1 MVLAK
6 RLYLAY
12 GILRQSRSV
21 FRVRQCKFARERHLS
36 SPRMGGDFIGVV
48 PIVHPRQ
55 HDSSPILSRN
65 VGPGLGRVEIR
76 AEVYPQRSVR
86 GSVINK
92 FFAIE
97 VANEVLSRLALSRT
111 VV

>member
-1 MVLAK
+1 MFLSK
-6 RLYLAY
+6 RLYLSY
-12 GILRQSRSV
+12 GILRQSRAV
-21 FRVRQCKFARERHLS
+21 FRVCQCKFARERHLS

-76 AEVYPQRSVR
+76 AEVYPQRLVSWI
-86 GSVINK
+86 VINK
-92 FFAIE
+92 VFAIE
-97 VANEVLSRLALSRT
+97 VANEVLSR
-111 VV
+111 

>member
-1 MVLAK
+1 MVLVK

-12 GILRQSRSV
+12 GILRQSKAV
-21 FRVRQCKFARERHLS
+21 FRVCQCKFARERHLS

-65 VGPGLGRVEIR
+65 VGPGLGCVEIR
-76 AEVYPQRSVR
+76 AEVYPQRPVR

-92 FFAIE
+92 CFAIE
-97 VANEVLSRLALSRT
+97 VANEVLSR
-111 VV
+111 